1 MAIKF
6 GRPIEMRDAPRR
18 QTALASTPLDLAIR
32 PRRNRKAEW
41 ARRLVRENVLTT
53 DDLIWPM
60 FVVDGNNARTPVASM
75 PGVDRLTVDQAVR
88 DAERAMKLDIP
99 CIALFPYTE
108 PSLRDET
115 GSEALNPNNL
125 VCQSVRAIKKEFPE
139 LGVLCDV
146 ALDPFTSHG
155 HDGLIEDGKILNDET
170 VAVLVRQALV
180 QAEAGCDVI
189 APSDMMDGR
198 VGAIR
203 EALDDAGFL
212 DVQIMSY
219 AAKYASAFYG
229 PFRDAIGSAKT
240 LTGDKRTYQM
250 DSANSDEALREV
262 ELDIAEGAD
271 MVMVKPG
278 MPYLDIVRR
287 VKDTFAM
294 PTFVYQVS
302 GEYAM
307 IAGAANNGWIDGD
320 RAMMESLLGF
330 KRAGADGILTYF
342 APKAAEKIEGGEVTL
357 AVVPANAGTHTPRPI
372 DRTMGLVAFAAM
384 CSGGYGSLRSQG
396 RREIRAHSRI
406 LHAC

>member
-6 GRPIEMRDAPRR
+6 GRPIEMRDPTPRATAFVAP
-18 QTALASTPLDLAIR
+18 ALDLANR
-32 PRRNRKAEW
+32 PRRNRKSEW

-53 DDLIWPM
+53 DDLIWPL
-60 FVVDGNNARTPVASM
+60 FVIDGHNSRAPIASM
-75 PGVDRLTVDQAVR
+75 PGVERLSVDQAVR
-88 DAERAMKLDIP
+88 DAERAVKLDIP

-108 PSLRDET
+108 PSLRDDEGT
-115 GSEALNPNNL
+115 EACNSDNL
-125 VCQSVRAIKKEFPE
+125 VCQSVRAIKNEFPD
-139 LGVLCDV
+139 LGILCDV

-155 HDGLIEDGKILNDET
+155 HDGLVRDGRILNDET

-180 QAEAGCDVI
+180 QAEAGCDII

-203 EALDDAGFL
+203 AALDDAGFL
-212 DVQIMSY
+212 DVQIMAY

-262 ELDIAEGAD
+262 ELDLAEGAD

-278 MPYLDIVRR
+278 MPYLDIIRR
-287 VKDTFAM
+287 VKDTFAV
-294 PTFVYQVS
+294 PTFAYQVS

-307 IAGAANNGWIDGD
+307 IMGAANNGWIDGD
-320 RAMMESLLGF
+320 RAIMESLLGF
-330 KRAGADGILTYF
+330 KRAGADGVLTYF
-342 APKAAEKIEGGEVTL
+342 APHAAEK
-357 AVVPANAGTHTPRPI
+357 
-372 DRTMGLVAFAAM
+372 
-384 CSGGYGSLRSQG
+384 LR
-396 RREIRAHSRI
+396 ERA
-406 LHAC
+406 

>member
-6 GRPIEMRDAPRR
+6 GRPIEMRDGPRR
-18 QTALASTPLDLAIR
+18 EAATASPALDLTIR
-32 PRRNRKAEW
+32 PRRNRKSEW
-41 ARRLVRENVLTT
+41 ARRMVRENVLTT
-53 DDLIWPM
+53 DDLIWPL
-60 FVVDGNNARTPVASM
+60 FVTGGHNTRAPIASM
-75 PGVDRLTVDQAVR
+75 PGVDRLSVDQIVR

-99 CIALFPYTE
+99 CLALFPYTD
-108 PSLRDET
+108 PSLRDEQ
-115 GSEALNPNNL
+115 GSEAVNPDNL
-125 VCQSVRAIKKEFPE
+125 VCQSVRAIKKEFPDI
-139 LGVLCDV
+139 GILCDV

-155 HDGLIEDGKILNDET
+155 HDGLLEDGTILNDET

-180 QAEAGCDVI
+180 QAEAGCDII

-203 EALDDAGFL
+203 EALDRAGFQA
-212 DVQIMSY
+212 VQIMAY

-278 MPYLDIVRR
+278 MPYLDVLRR
-287 VKDTFAM
+287 VKDAFGM
-294 PTFVYQVS
+294 PTFAYQVS

-307 IAGAANNGWIDGD
+307 IAGAAQNGWIDGE

-330 KRAGADGILTYF
+330 KRAGADGVLTYF
-342 APKAAEKIEGGEVTL
+342 APQAAEKI
-357 AVVPANAGTHTPRPI
+357 RQR
-372 DRTMGLVAFAAM
+372 D
-384 CSGGYGSLRSQG
+384 
-396 RREIRAHSRI
+396 
-406 LHAC
+406 